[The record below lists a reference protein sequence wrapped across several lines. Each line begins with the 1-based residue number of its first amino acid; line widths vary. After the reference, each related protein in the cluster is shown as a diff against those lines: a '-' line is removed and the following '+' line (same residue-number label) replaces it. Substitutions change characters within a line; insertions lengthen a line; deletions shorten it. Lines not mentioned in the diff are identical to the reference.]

1 MLRVNA
7 VLRALWLGLSGAF
20 IVKLVRPFFHDRDVW
35 FSLLPLPGWHSPIQK
50 RFTYWIQS
58 FTTTMAVTLTVL
70 EQEFLAR
77 SSATIAAMDPSK
89 VKNKTMEDDSSKQY
103 KANKNRQGRRW
114 GL

>member
-1 MLRVNA
+1 MT
-7 VLRALWLGLSGAF
+7 GTSGS
-20 IVKLVRPFFHDRDVW
+20 LFFLFLDGIPPYIEIH
-35 FSLLPLPGWHSPIQK
+35 LLD
-50 RFTYWIQS
+50 